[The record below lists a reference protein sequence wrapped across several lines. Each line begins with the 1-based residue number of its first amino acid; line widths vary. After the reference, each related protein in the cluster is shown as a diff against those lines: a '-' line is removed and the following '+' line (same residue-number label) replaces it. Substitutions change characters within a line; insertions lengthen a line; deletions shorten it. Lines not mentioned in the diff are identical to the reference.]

1 MFKLLLFFLCL
12 ASFSAFSSIFGTDDR
27 YDYNHIKDKR
37 IAAVANSSVALI
49 PKERLTKLDSGDYI
63 LNGKNL
69 VESLGFCPEEKFAYQ
84 PVNANCSGA
93 LVGEDLIL
101 TAAHCIDKTNT
112 HNRGLSKYYAVFDY
126 KLEDSYQT
134 DFLIKGKNVF
144 SLKSFDYHNFDT
156 TFFKTGLDLA
166 LVRLDRKSKRE
177 VLEIDFNFNYNNS
190 SSIFTIGYPYGIPMK
205 LANNAV
211 ITQYRAKINSFKNN
225 LDIFSVNS
233 GSPVFDESTKKIIG
247 VIVRGTNGKS
257 DDSLCRKWSIADDVK
272 DFTDANTIKVLKQ
285 FFQK

>member
-1 MFKLLLFFLCL
+1 
-12 ASFSAFSSIFGTDDR
+12 
-27 YDYNHIKDKR
+27 
-37 IAAVANSSVALI
+37 
-49 PKERLTKLDSGDYI
+49 
-63 LNGKNL
+63 
-69 VESLGFCPEEKFAYQ
+69 
-84 PVNANCSGA
+84 
-93 LVGEDLIL
+93 
-101 TAAHCIDKTNT
+101 
-112 HNRGLSKYYAVFDY
+112 
-126 KLEDSYQT
+126 
-134 DFLIKGKNVF
+134 
-144 SLKSFDYHNFDT
+144 
-156 TFFKTGLDLA
+156 
-166 LVRLDRKSKRE
+166 
-177 VLEIDFNFNYNNS
+177 
-190 SSIFTIGYPYGIPMK
+190 MK